1 MIKKMLAA
9 ALALGVSAT
18 AAMAADKIKIGV
30 ITTLTTPAAVLG
42 NEQMNGFN
50 LALKHLGN
58 KVGGL
63 PVELVVEDDGFKP
76 EIGKQKA
83 DKLVKQDNVDVVT
96 GLIWSHVMLAS
107 AQVGSGR
114 RQVPDQRQRRAL
126 EDGRQELP
134 SRTSSTRPGRT
145 TRCRWPWV
153 RSSTRKA

>member
-1 MIKKMLAA
+1 M
-9 ALALGVSAT
+9 
-18 AAMAADKIKIGV
+18 
-30 ITTLTTPAAVLG
+30 LG

-107 AQVGSGR
+107 AKSV
-114 RQVPDQRQRRAL
+114 L
-126 EDGRQELP
+126 DGGKFLISANAGHSKMAGKNCHQELLQHVLAE
-134 SRTSSTRPGRT
+134 RHCADGNG
-145 TRCRWPWV
+145 
-153 RSSTRKA
+153 